1 MIQTGDQNWFGRFT
15 TRSGCEK
22 GSCFR
27 RINWHTIGPR
37 LNALGRLGKPHSVE
51 LMTTFDEEQ
60 ALEIAKYI
68 DQQNNERKDIVTTI
82 AKALDLIDPNAPVH
96 ILAKQG
102 WHEGVLGIVAST
114 HYAET
119 GNQPL
124 F

>member
-1 MIQTGDQNWFGRFT
+1 
-15 TRSGCEK
+15 
-22 GSCFR
+22 
-27 RINWHTIGPR
+27 
-37 LNALGRLGKPHSVE
+37 
-51 LMTTFDEEQ
+51 MTTFDEEQ

-82 AKALDLIDPNAPVH
+82 AKEALDLIDPNAPVH

-102 WHEGVLGIVAST
+102 WHEGVLGLSRA
-114 HYAET
+114 ALCKKR